1 MNYIICAEMPRYEI
15 GEGVPI
21 RYHVDTPDF
30 SLFVLRNK
38 LEKLGL
44 NDIDFL
50 FIKSKYENSHVFYAL
65 AVDLE
70 KMKFNTVDEAIADI
84 CKRLNIQN
92 DIQILGKEFNK
103 LIEQRSYKY

>member
-1 MNYIICAEMPRYEI
+1 MNYIICAEMPRYEL

-21 RYHVDTPDF
+21 CYYVGTPGV
-30 SLFVLRNK
+30 SLFVLRK
-38 LEKLGL
+38 HLEKFGL

-50 FIKSKYENSHVFYAL
+50 FIKSKNENSHVFYAL
-65 AVDLE
+65 GVDLE
-70 KMKFNTVDEAIADI
+70 KMKFDTVDEAIADI

-103 LIEQRSYKY
+103 LIEQSSYTF